1 METVDICSMDEFK
14 NDPTCKKSKSSK
26 KSAGRSFLENI
37 FWIVVLVTVMFFSTT
52 WMQFIDRILDRIFGN
67 TRSNMVLGG
76 LAAGSLVMV
85 LILAHFFGVDLEY

>member
-1 METVDICSMDEFK
+1 METTDICSTDEFK
-14 NDPTCKKSKSSK
+14 DDPICKKK
-26 KSAGRSFLENI
+26 KITLRTLWENI
-37 FWIVVLVTVMFFSTT
+37 FWIIVLVTVMFFSTT

-67 TRSNMVLGG
+67 TRSNAVLGG